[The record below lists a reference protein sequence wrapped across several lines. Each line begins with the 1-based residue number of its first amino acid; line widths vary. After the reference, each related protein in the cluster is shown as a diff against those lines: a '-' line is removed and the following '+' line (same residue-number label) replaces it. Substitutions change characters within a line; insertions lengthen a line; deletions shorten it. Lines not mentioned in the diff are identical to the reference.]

1 MNSGEQNTNQLSDYS
16 TYSHNMMTTT
26 SGPYYSQ
33 TVPSDLNG
41 SLWDTTAEGTQN
53 YQGES
58 EFPFSFGHITPRGH
72 GQDQTEDDLSG
83 KWMSQEEAPAVVA
96 EPMRRISSHSS
107 TGSHK
112 HRTIKASS
120 LKSRPRILS
129 TVSQGSQMSNFDVS
143 GNGQMDAY
151 LLDSDAHSVSS
162 QMFYSTLPMS
172 VGITDGLNYTSD
184 MLSTGLAQQHMDP
197 TQMRLDFETSLTG
210 NSPTASWSG
219 SLSPIGSRISSPVP
233 LEESSWN
240 HVPVGSSSQGSTSSH
255 AMGIHSPRYVPESTY
270 SEIAMLTIDSLSHH
284 AGNGLAL
291 ADDIYANELLDN
303 AVMPAAFTRR
313 SSGDG
318 ESSARDHP
326 LYKNAMPKA
335 DGLFHCPWEGHASCN
350 HKAEKLKCNYE

>member
-1 MNSGEQNTNQLSDYS
+1 
-16 TYSHNMMTTT
+16 MTST
-26 SGPYYSQ
+26 SGPFYSQ
-33 TVPSDLNG
+33 TVPADLNG
-41 SLWDTTAEGTQN
+41 SLWDTTEGAQN
-53 YQGES
+53 YPGDS

-72 GQDQTEDDLSG
+72 GQDQNEDDLSG
-83 KWMSQEEAPAVVA
+83 KWMSPEEAPAVVA

-107 TGSHK
+107 TSSHK
-112 HRTIKASS
+112 NRTIKASS

-129 TVSQGSQMSNFDVS
+129 TVSQGSQMSNFDMS

-162 QMFYSTLPMS
+162 QMFYPTLPMS
-172 VGITDGLNYTSD
+172 VGIADGLTYSSD
-184 MLSTGLAQQHMDP
+184 MLSSGLGQQHMDP

-255 AMGIHSPRYVPESTY
+255 VMGIHSPRYVAGLPCDPET
-270 SEIAMLTIDSLSHH
+270 ALLTTDSLSHH
-284 AGNGLAL
+284 AGNGLSL
-291 ADDIYANELLDN
+291 SEDIYGNDLLDN
-303 AVMPAAFTRR
+303 AAMPTAFTRR

-350 HKAEKLKCNYE
+350 HKPEKLKCNYE